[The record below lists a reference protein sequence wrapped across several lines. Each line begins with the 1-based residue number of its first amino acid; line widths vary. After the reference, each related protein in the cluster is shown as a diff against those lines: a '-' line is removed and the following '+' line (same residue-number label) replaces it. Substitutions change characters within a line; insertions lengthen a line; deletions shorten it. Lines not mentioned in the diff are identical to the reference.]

1 MEQSATV
8 KTLHHTELMLKAAYI
23 ARADYHSDYDD
34 RNYCWSKHDDS
45 DLLYTNVVLA
55 KGMPDEFKN
64 PESLI
69 NAFETDYVCRYKTTS
84 LARDH
89 VFSLSN
95 EFVEKDSNGHI
106 DKHATERNIRNE
118 LDRFFQIEFGNK
130 GYAVYY
136 AVHYGQEGKDHKAD
150 NLHVHAIVLA
160 NKYDA
165 ENTKWLSKS
174 FKNEQGKFVYRN
186 PLDDKRT
193 SGKTLKRIR
202 DGFASWQNKRLR
214 ELGKVPDVESRSFTE
229 RHVKFMRTY
238 HLKRYHYEELERLKR
253 EYSYI
258 TDVAERNEKIIT
270 DRPGKLTKKQIHNLR
285 AEAYN
290 WLITQGRE
298 ADVDLIKLKDDAM
311 NKAFENKQTGFR
323 RSTKVADLHIGR
335 SVSEAGGLIRSVVK
349 IVQEQQK
356 QEEENTEGRRR

>member
-55 KGMPDEFKN
+55 KGMPDGFKD
-64 PESLI
+64 PEKLI

-95 EFVEKDSNGHI
+95 SFVEKDSNGHI
-106 DKHATERNIRNE
+106 DKQATERNIRNE
-118 LDRFFQIEFGNK
+118 LDNFFKHEFGDN

-160 NKYDA
+160 NQYDG

-174 FKNEQGKFVYRN
+174 FKNEQGKYVYRN

-202 DGFASWQNKRLR
+202 DDFASWQNKRLT
-214 ELGKVPDVESRSFTE
+214 ELGKVPDVESRSFSE
-229 RHVKFMRTY
+229 RNMKFMRTY
-238 HLKRYHYEELERLKR
+238 HLKRYHYEELEKLKA

-258 TDVAERNEKIIT
+258 SDIAERNEKIIA

-290 WLITQGRE
+290 WLISQGRTE
-298 ADVDLIKLKDDAM
+298 DIDMIKLKDEAM
-311 NKAFENKQTGFR
+311 NKAFENKRSGFR
-323 RSTKVADLHIGR
+323 RVTSASNMHIGR
-335 SVSEAGGLIRSVVK
+335 SVSKAGGLIRSAVK
-349 IVQEQQK
+349 LVKEQQK
-356 QEEENTEGRRR
+356 QEENVEGRRR

>member
-55 KGMPDEFKN
+55 KGMPEEFKD
-64 PESLI
+64 PETLI
-69 NAFETDYVCRYKTTS
+69 NSFETDYVCRYKTTS

-95 EFVEKDSNGHI
+95 SFVEKDLDGSIN
-106 DKHATERNIRNE
+106 KLATERNIRKE
-118 LDRFFQIEFGNK
+118 LDNFFKNEFGEN

-160 NKYDA
+160 NQYD
-165 ENTKWLSKS
+165 EKTEKWLSKS
-174 FKNEQGKFVYRN
+174 YKNEQGKFVYRN

-193 SGKTLKRIR
+193 SGKTLKKIR
-202 DGFASWQNKRLR
+202 DDFASWQNKRLV
-214 ELGKVPDVESRSFTE
+214 ELGKVPDVESRSFRE
-229 RHVKFMRTY
+229 RNMKFMRTY
-238 HLKRYHYEELERLKR
+238 HLKRYHYEELEKLKA

-258 TDVAERNEKIIT
+258 LDIAERNEKIIA

-290 WLITQGRE
+290 WLISQGRE
-298 ADVDLIKLKDDAM
+298 ANVDLIKLKDDAM
-311 NKAFENKQTGFR
+311 NKAFENKRTGFR
-323 RSTKVADLHIGR
+323 RATTVADLHIGR
-335 SVSEAGGLIRSVVK
+335 SISEAGGLIHSTVK
-349 IVQEQQK
+349 LIKDQQEQ
-356 QEEENTEGRRR
+356 EENTEGRRR

>member
-8 KTLHHTELMLKAAYI
+8 KTLHHAELMLKAAYI

-55 KGMPDEFKN
+55 KGMPEEFKD
-64 PESLI
+64 PETLI
-69 NAFETDYVCRYKTTS
+69 NAFETDFVCRYKTTS

-95 EFVEKDSNGHI
+95 NFVVKDLDGSIN
-106 DKHATERNIRNE
+106 KLATERNIRKE
-118 LDRFFQIEFGNK
+118 LDSFFKNEFGDD

-160 NKYDA
+160 NQYDDK
-165 ENTKWLSKS
+165 TKKWLSKS
-174 FKNEQGKFVYRN
+174 YKNDRGKFVYRN

-193 SGKTLKRIR
+193 SGNTLKRIR
-202 DGFASWQNKRLR
+202 EDFASWQNKRLI
-214 ELGKVPDVESRSFTE
+214 ELGKVPDVESRSFSE
-229 RHVKFMRTY
+229 RNMKFMRTY
-238 HLKRYHYEELERLKR
+238 HLKRYHYEELERLKE

-258 TDVAERNEKIIT
+258 SDVAERNEKIIA

-290 WLITQGRE
+290 WLISQGRVE
-298 ADVDLIKLKDDAM
+298 DIDMIKLKDEVM
-311 NKAFENKQTGFR
+311 NKAFVNKQSGFR
-323 RSTKVADLHIGR
+323 RSTTVADLHIGR
-335 SVSEAGGLIRSVVK
+335 SVSEAGGLIRSTVK
-349 IVQEQQK
+349 LIKDQQEQ
-356 QEEENTEGRRR
+356 EENTEERRR